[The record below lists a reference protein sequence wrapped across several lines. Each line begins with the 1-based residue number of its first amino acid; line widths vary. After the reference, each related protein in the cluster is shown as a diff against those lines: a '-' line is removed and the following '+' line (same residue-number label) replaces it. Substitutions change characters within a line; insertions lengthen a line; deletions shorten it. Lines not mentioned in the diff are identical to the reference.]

1 MNNNKNNNSVIIF
14 VIVLFSVLAL
24 CVTLVFIKLL
34 NTSSTGSIFSKE
46 NYILEKVYDE
56 EFTDE
61 FKLIDVD
68 VEVADVYVKVSED
81 DKTYIKVYNY
91 EELTDV
97 KVSSDTIKITAK
109 TKKCFM
115 FCNNKGGKVEIYLPV
130 DYSNNIKIRSD
141 VGDINVDEFKKASLE
156 VDTNVGDLE
165 VDKIKNVIAK
175 SDVGDI
181 KIDNIYEYVK
191 IKTNVGDV
199 RIKNLHITKDS
210 EIDSEIGDVRIQNSN
225 DIYVDA
231 KPSVGE
237 AKVHTNNR
245 KSEITL
251 KVTSSVG
258 DIDVE

>member
-1 MNNNKNNNSVIIF
+1 MENKSNNNVIIF
-14 VIVLFSVLAL
+14 VIVLFSVLTL
-24 CVTLVFIKLL
+24 CTTVVFIKLL
-34 NTSSTGSIFSKE
+34 STSSTGNIFNKE
-46 NYILEKVYDE
+46 NYTLEKVYDE
-56 EFTDE
+56 EFADE
-61 FKLIDVD
+61 FKLIDID
-68 VEVADVYVKVSED
+68 VEVADVYIRVSDD
-81 DKTYIKVYNY
+81 DKTHVKIFNY

-115 FCNNKGGKVEIYLPV
+115 FCNNNGGKVEVYLP
-130 DYSNNIKIRSD
+130 SNYANDIKVESD
-141 VGDINVDEFKKASLE
+141 VGDINIEGFRNAYLE

-181 KIDNIYEYVK
+181 KIENIYEYVK

-199 RIKNLHITKDS
+199 RIENLNITKDS
-210 EIDSEIGDVRIQNSN
+210 EIDSEIGDVKIENIN

-231 KPSVGE
+231 KASVGDV
-237 AKVHTNNR
+237 KVNKNDR

-251 KVTSSVG
+251 KITSSVG
-258 DIDVE
+258 DIKVD

>member
-1 MNNNKNNNSVIIF
+1 MENKSNNNVIIF

-24 CVTLVFIKLL
+24 SVTAVFIKLL
-34 NTSSTGSIFSKE
+34 NTSSTGNIFSKE
-46 NYILEKVYDE
+46 NYTLEKVYDE

-61 FKLIDVD
+61 FKLIDID

-81 DKTYIKVYNY
+81 DKTYVKVYNY

-115 FCNNKGGKVEIYLPV
+115 FCNNKGGKVEVYLPSN
-130 DYSNNIKIRSD
+130 YSNDIKVKSD
-141 VGDINVDEFKKASLE
+141 VGDINIEGFRDAYLE

-199 RIKNLHITKDS
+199 RIENLNITKDS
-210 EIDSEIGDVRIQNSN
+210 EIDSEIGDVKINAIN

-231 KPSVGE
+231 KASVGDV
-237 AKVHTNNR
+237 KVNKNDR

-251 KVTSSVG
+251 KITSSVG
-258 DIDVE
+258 DIKVG

>member
-1 MNNNKNNNSVIIF
+1 MENKSNNNVIIF

-24 CVTLVFIKLL
+24 CVTAVFIKLL
-34 NTSSTGSIFSKE
+34 NTSSTGNIFNKE
-46 NYILEKVYDE
+46 NYTLEKVYDE
-56 EFTDE
+56 EFKDE
-61 FKLIDVD
+61 FKLIDID
-68 VEVADVYVKVSED
+68 AEVADVYIKVSED
-81 DKTYIKVYNY
+81 DKTYVKVYNY

-97 KVSSDTIKITAK
+97 KVSSETIKVTAK

-115 FCNNKGGKVEIYLPV
+115 FCNNKGGKVEVYLP
-130 DYSNNIKIRSD
+130 SNYANDLKIESD
-141 VGDINVDEFKKASLE
+141 VGDINIEGFRDAYLE

-191 IKTNVGDV
+191 IETNVGDV
-199 RIKNLHITKDS
+199 RIENLNITKDS
-210 EIDSEIGDVRIQNSN
+210 EIDSEIGDVKIENIN

-231 KPSVGE
+231 KASVGE
-237 AKVHTNNR
+237 TKVNKNDR

-251 KVTSSVG
+251 KITSSVG
-258 DIDVE
+258 DIKVG

>member
-1 MNNNKNNNSVIIF
+1 MENKSNNNVIIF

-24 CVTLVFIKLL
+24 CVTAVFIKLL
-34 NTSSTGSIFSKE
+34 NESKKGNIFDKE
-46 NYILEKVYDE
+46 NYTLEKVYDE

-61 FKLIDVD
+61 FKLIDIN
-68 VEVADVYVKVSED
+68 VEVADVDIKVSED
-81 DKTYIKVYNY
+81 DKTYVKIYNY

-97 KVSSDTIKITAK
+97 KVSTDTIEITAK

-115 FCNNKGGKVEIYLPV
+115 FCNNKGGKVEVYLPV
-130 DYSNNIKIRSD
+130 DYSNDLKVKSD
-141 VGDINVDEFKKASLE
+141 VGDINIEGFKNAYLE

-199 RIKNLHITKDS
+199 RIENLNIIKDS
-210 EIDSEIGDVRIQNSN
+210 EIDSEIGDVKIENIN

-231 KPSVGE
+231 KASVGE
-237 AKVHTNNR
+237 TKVNKNNR
-245 KSEITL
+245 KSDITL
-251 KVTSSVG
+251 KITSSVG
-258 DIDVE
+258 DIKVG